1 MGFYLLRL
9 FDSYIAILFESY
21 CVTYLLRSYLFHGR
35 GQNDSNSQ
43 KRKGVILLAE
53 NWKSD
58 QAIIGENI
66 KEERKRA
73 HMTQQQLAE
82 EIGGACTNKVIS
94 RYENGMVEMGVQTL
108 IDVAEALDVPVDNL
122 MPERVRVHATSEAD
136 EISRIFSKL
145 NPENRETLL
154 KMARMMELT
163 ESMKAAM

>member
-1 MGFYLLRL
+1 M
-9 FDSYIAILFESY
+9 
-21 CVTYLLRSYLFHGR
+21 
-35 GQNDSNSQ
+35 
-43 KRKGVILLAE
+43 LAE

-154 KMARMMELT
+154 KMARMMEFT
-163 ESMKAAM
+163 ESMKAAI